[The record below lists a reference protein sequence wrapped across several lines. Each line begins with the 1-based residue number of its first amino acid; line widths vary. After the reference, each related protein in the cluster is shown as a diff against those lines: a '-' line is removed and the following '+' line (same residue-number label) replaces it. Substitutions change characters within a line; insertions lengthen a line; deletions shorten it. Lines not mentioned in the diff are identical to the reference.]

1 MRPFIPETDIA
12 KGTTKGQPQL
22 GFPLAFLRLTINAS
36 LADRLDILAGRHGGL
51 VAALQFLVD
60 QQASYETETGED
72 IAPSEAPVLAGSTIE
87 THRKPPRLPDVTV
100 QLRRGDLERLNEECE
115 KARMTR
121 SQWISALVRHRLGNL
136 AQFCPGDRRT
146 LQGLLLKFS
155 ALDRRLESIT
165 RTLNRPDVNIDKL
178 PVGLGEVK
186 DLRGRLQTTADE
198 LRDILHANGSYWE
211 GNPDPSEPV

>member
-1 MRPFIPETDIA
+1 M
-12 KGTTKGQPQL
+12 
-22 GFPLAFLRLTINAS
+22 AFLRLTINAS
-36 LADRLDILAGRHGGL
+36 LADQLDILAGRHGGL

-60 QQASYETETGED
+60 QQAPCETEVVED
-72 IAPSEAPVLAGSTIE
+72 IAPSEEPVLAGSTIE
-87 THRKPPRLPDVTV
+87 THRKPPRLPEVTV

-146 LQGLLLKFS
+146 LQGLLLKFR
-155 ALDRRLESIT
+155 AFDQHLEKIT

-178 PVGLGEVK
+178 PIGLGEVK
-186 DLRGRLQTTADE
+186 ELQVQLQTTAKE
-198 LRDILHANGSYWE
+198 LSDILHANGSYWE
-211 GNPDPSEPV
+211 GNPDPSKPV